1 MKQTW
6 EGPEEKN
13 IFVIVVIR
21 HLFEKTVLR
30 PTHSLILKE
39 RSDLHVRSAIIQQI
53 TADHWKCMRSSTLGQ
68 NYTHVIN
75 AKSPMQQLVIWKL
88 TCSRTQTRNHT
99 SAQFVNIQPL
109 QPRLS
114 KLICWHTVV
123 KSPTNVTTAT
133 SHFDNLPTW
142 GPTCWPTQMKSLTSV
157 HSAIIQREEFTT
169 YKRI

>member
-21 HLFEKTVLR
+21 HLFERTVLR

-114 KLICWHTVV
+114 GFSFVWVSMWVLKWAGCRNDLLQW
-123 KSPTNVTTAT
+123 
-133 SHFDNLPTW
+133 SHLW
-142 GPTCWPTQMKSLTSV
+142 G
-157 HSAIIQREEFTT
+157 FTLLCASIWVL
-169 YKRI
+169 RDWAVFVE